1 MKGKLALLA
10 LLAVN
15 LIYAI
20 NYLVVKGVS
29 PKHIEPTGFV
39 LFRASGAMLL
49 FWLISIFTPKEK
61 IQKED
66 WPRIILGALFGVALN
81 QSLFFNGL
89 VLTTTVN
96 ASLIM
101 TSNPIFVLIA
111 ATFLLKEKLS
121 TRKIVGILLGLAG
134 AIVLIQMQEVKKEA
148 TNPSL
153 GNLLVLINAI
163 SYGMYLM
170 VIKPVMAKYKPVT
183 IIKWGFTFG
192 VLMVLP
198 FGWNQL
204 SEIDL
209 DMPANMWGSIAFVV
223 LFTTFL
229 AYLLSIF
236 ALKNVQASVVSSFIY
251 LQPIITA
258 ILSFAILDQT
268 LNLVQILSGITI
280 FVGVY
285 LVSFSKKTT

>member
-1 MKGKLALLA
+1 MKAKLALLA

-29 PKHIEPTGFV
+29 PKYIDPTGFV
-39 LFRASGAMLL
+39 LFRATGAMLL
-49 FWLISIFTPKEK
+49 FWLISLFTPKEK

-66 WPRIILGALFGVALN
+66 WPRILLGALFGVALN

-89 VLTTTVN
+89 VLTTPVN
-96 ASLIM
+96 AALIM

-121 TRKIVGILLGLAG
+121 TRKVIGILLGLAG
-134 AIVLIQMQEVKKEA
+134 ALVLIQMQEVKKEA
-148 TNPSL
+148 SNPSL

-163 SYGMYLM
+163 SYGLYLM
-170 VIKPVMAKYKPVT
+170 VIKPVMSKYKPVT
-183 IIKWGFTFG
+183 VIKWVFTFG

-198 FGWNQL
+198 FGWGQL

-209 DMPANMWGSIAFVV
+209 DMPANMWGSISFVV
-223 LFTTFL
+223 FFTTFL

-258 ILSFAILDQT
+258 ILSYAFLKQT
-268 LNLVQILSGITI
+268 LNTVQILSGLTI

-285 LVSFSKKTT
+285 LVSFSKKSA

>member
-29 PKHIEPTGFV
+29 PKYIEPTGFV
-39 LFRASGAMLL
+39 LFRATGAMLL
-49 FWLISIFTPKEK
+49 FWLISLFTPKEK

-66 WPRIILGALFGVALN
+66 WFRILLGALFGVALN

-89 VLTTTVN
+89 VLTTPVN
-96 ASLIM
+96 AALIM

-121 TRKIVGILLGLAG
+121 TRKVIGILLGLAG
-134 AIVLIQMQEVKKEA
+134 ALVLIQMQEVKKEA
-148 TNPSL
+148 SNPSL

-163 SYGMYLM
+163 SYGLYLM
-170 VIKPVMAKYKPVT
+170 VIKPVMSKYKPVT
-183 IIKWGFTFG
+183 VIKWVFTFG

-223 LFTTFL
+223 FFTTFL

-258 ILSFAILDQT
+258 ILSFVFLKQT
-268 LNLVQILSGITI
+268 LNTVQILSGLTI

-285 LVSFSKKTT
+285 LVSFSKKSA

>member
-29 PKHIEPTGFV
+29 PKYIEPTGFV
-39 LFRASGAMLL
+39 LFRATGATLL
-49 FWLISIFTPKEK
+49 FWLISLFTPKEK

-66 WPRIILGALFGVALN
+66 WFRILLGALFGVALN

-89 VLTTTVN
+89 VLTTPVN
-96 ASLIM
+96 AALIM

-121 TRKIVGILLGLAG
+121 TRKVIGILLGLAG
-134 AIVLIQMQEVKKEA
+134 ALVLIQMQEVKKEA
-148 TNPSL
+148 SNPSL

-163 SYGMYLM
+163 SYGLYLM
-170 VIKPVMAKYKPVT
+170 VIKPVMSKYKPVT
-183 IIKWGFTFG
+183 VIKWVFTFG

-223 LFTTFL
+223 FFTTFL

-258 ILSFAILDQT
+258 ILSFVFLKQT
-268 LNLVQILSGITI
+268 LITVQILSGLTI
-280 FVGVY
+280 IVGVY
-285 LVSFSKKTT
+285 LVSFSKKPA

>member
-29 PKHIEPTGFV
+29 PKYIEPTGFV
-39 LFRASGAMLL
+39 LFRATGATLL
-49 FWLISIFTPKEK
+49 FWLISLFTPKEK

-66 WPRIILGALFGVALN
+66 WFRILLGALFGVALN

-89 VLTTTVN
+89 VLTTPVN
-96 ASLIM
+96 AALIM

-121 TRKIVGILLGLAG
+121 TRKVIGILLGLAG
-134 AIVLIQMQEVKKEA
+134 ALVLIQMQEVKKEA
-148 TNPSL
+148 SNPSL

-163 SYGMYLM
+163 SYGLYLM
-170 VIKPVMAKYKPVT
+170 VIKPVMSKYKPVT
-183 IIKWGFTFG
+183 VIKWVFTFG

-209 DMPANMWGSIAFVV
+209 DMPANMWGSIAFV
-223 LFTTFL
+223 LFFTTFL

-258 ILSFAILDQT
+258 ILSFVFLKQT
-268 LNLVQILSGITI
+268 LNTVQILSGLTI

-285 LVSFSKKTT
+285 LVSFSKKSA

>member
-29 PKHIEPTGFV
+29 PKYIEPTGFV
-39 LFRASGAMLL
+39 LFRATGATLL
-49 FWLISIFTPKEK
+49 FWLISLFTPKEK

-66 WPRIILGALFGVALN
+66 WFRILLGALFGVALN

-89 VLTTTVN
+89 VLTTPVN
-96 ASLIM
+96 AALIM

-121 TRKIVGILLGLAG
+121 TRKVIGILLGLAG
-134 AIVLIQMQEVKKEA
+134 ALVLIQMQEVKKEA
-148 TNPSL
+148 SNPSL

-163 SYGMYLM
+163 SYGLYLM
-170 VIKPVMAKYKPVT
+170 VIKPVMSKYKPVT
-183 IIKWGFTFG
+183 VIKWVFTFG

-223 LFTTFL
+223 FFTTFL

-258 ILSFAILDQT
+258 ILSFVFLKQT
-268 LNLVQILSGITI
+268 LNMVQILSGLTI

-285 LVSFSKKTT
+285 LVSFSKKSA

>member
-29 PKHIEPTGFV
+29 PKYIEPTGFV
-39 LFRASGAMLL
+39 LFRATGATLL
-49 FWLISIFTPKEK
+49 FWLISLFTPKEK

-66 WPRIILGALFGVALN
+66 WFRILLGALFGVALN

-89 VLTTTVN
+89 VLTTPVN
-96 ASLIM
+96 AALIM

-121 TRKIVGILLGLAG
+121 TRKVIGILLGLAG
-134 AIVLIQMQEVKKEA
+134 ALVLIQMQEVKKEA
-148 TNPSL
+148 SNPSL

-163 SYGMYLM
+163 SYGLYLM
-170 VIKPVMAKYKPVT
+170 VIKPVMSKYKPVT
-183 IIKWGFTFG
+183 VIKWVFTFG

-223 LFTTFL
+223 FFTTFL

-258 ILSFAILDQT
+258 ILSFVFLKQT
-268 LNLVQILSGITI
+268 LNTVQILSGLTI

-285 LVSFSKKTT
+285 LVSFSKKSA